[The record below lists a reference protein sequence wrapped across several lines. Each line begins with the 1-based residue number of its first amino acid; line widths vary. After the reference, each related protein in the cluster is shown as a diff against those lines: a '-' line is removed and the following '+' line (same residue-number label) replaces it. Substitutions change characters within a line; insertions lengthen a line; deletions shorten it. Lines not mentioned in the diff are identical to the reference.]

1 MNFKEKMKEIWNNA
15 FECFKRSFS
24 GGFTYFLVSMILVW
38 LTVDEKTVGMTD
50 KRWTWTVVC
59 VLGAAAYNAFV
70 SYVNG
75 GNQYEMLVS
84 GNMKRISAMNMGGE
98 YKISSHKLAKEY
110 RVWKG
115 FLVGLFMAFFCIL
128 TAIVFGANQEKIV
141 TALTSEDKPM
151 STGLGIFVV
160 ILLFLSGWSILP
172 FYHLNSAGVSV
183 SFYLSGLLALIPI
196 GVTGVFYIVGAYGR
210 RRKSMRAQELAD
222 REMAAKEAKPKKI
235 NYGGL
240 PGTKPRKRK

>member
-1 MNFKEKMKEIWNNA
+1 MGFKQKLKEIWNNV

-24 GGFTYFLVSMILVW
+24 GAIMYFLAGLFLLW
-38 LTVDEKTVGMTD
+38 LTVDADKVGMTD
-50 KRWTWTVVC
+50 KRWAWTVVC
-59 VLGAAAYNAFV
+59 ILCAGAYNFFV

-84 GNMKRISAMNMGGE
+84 GNMKRISAMNAGGE
-98 YKISSHKLAKEY
+98 YKISAHKLAKEY

-115 FLVGLFMAFFCIL
+115 FVIGLFMSFFCIV
-128 TAIVFGANQEKIV
+128 TAIVFGINQEKIV
-141 TALTSEDKPM
+141 QALTMKDKPLPTAL
-151 STGLGIFVV
+151 GVV
-160 ILLFLSGWSILP
+160 VMIMMFLAGWSILP
-172 FYHLNSAGVSV
+172 FYHLNAGGTYVN
-183 SFYLSGLLALIPI
+183 FYLSLLMALIPVI
-196 GVTGVFYIVGAYGR
+196 VTGVAYIAGAYGR
-210 RRKSMRAQELAD
+210 RRKSLRAQELAD

>member
-1 MNFKEKMKEIWNNA
+1 MLTKNQLIEI
-15 FECFKRSFS
+15 E
-24 GGFTYFLVSMILVW
+24 I
-38 LTVDEKTVGMTD
+38 
-50 KRWTWTVVC
+50 
-59 VLGAAAYNAFV
+59 
-70 SYVNG
+70 
-75 GNQYEMLVS
+75 
-84 GNMKRISAMNMGGE
+84 
-98 YKISSHKLAKEY
+98 
-110 RVWKG
+110 
-115 FLVGLFMAFFCIL
+115 
-128 TAIVFGANQEKIV
+128 